1 MAEVVR
7 FADIKERVLATQAK
21 LNAASGEGREIN
33 SRLLHLLEA
42 VEKTL
47 LYNQK
52 KIYRLRRAGLALVL
66 FGLLG
71 WFAAAALVVERMYG
85 VGPDDSPGVVVLAGR
100 DGMDPV
106 KPAPVDRAAND
117 AASKI
122 SSSPSELKFGDAE
135 RAAIGPSTL
144 AIDAQFSVSAA
155 AKIPDVDDLVT
166 EPHDYQGRDVEVTGS
181 VVRLFN
187 RYRLR
192 SETGPNTIVLDIDG
206 IRPGDRAKLEAAI
219 EEASLL
225 VPLRARIKGKVE
237 RQSSSDFSLVASE
250 LLVLD
255 SRVRPVSLGRDRQ
268 G

>member
-21 LNAASGEGREIN
+21 LNAASQEGREVN

-71 WFAAAALVVERMYG
+71 WFAAAALVVERMHG
-85 VGPDDSPGVVVLAGR
+85 VEPDGRPGGAVLAGR
-100 DGMDPV
+100 DGMDPG
-106 KPAPVDRAAND
+106 KPAPVDHVSND
-117 AASKI
+117 AVAKL
-122 SSSPSELKFGDAE
+122 SSSLSDLKIGDWE

-144 AIDAQFSVSAA
+144 AIDAQFSVSAP
-155 AKIPDVDDLVT
+155 AKDPDVEDLVT
-166 EPHDYQGRDVEVTGS
+166 EPHDYQGRDVEITGS
-181 VVRLFN
+181 VVRLFK

-206 IRPGDRAKLEAAI
+206 IRPSDRARLEAAI

-237 RQSSSDFSLVASE
+237 RQSPVTFHLVASD
-250 LLVLD
+250 LVLLD
-255 SRVRPVSLGRDRQ
+255 
-268 G
+268 